1 MALPNVVVIVS
12 MVSDQVGEFVASDAV
27 FEPLFEISL
36 VATCG
41 FFKSTV
47 AMEESFFIESSLIL
61 VTIHALVPG
70 EDTRSF
76 DPVDIVPLERMGGT
90 FFLSLSMEEI
100 VFETT
105 IVIQLRTVF
114 SLIALGFVVN
124 KFTIIVR
131 TVAENVSSLSVS
143 FSISEVTDVK
153 GIVLFVKFAKTVW
166 HILCLIYAY
175 FLDLTLVDLVS
186 VLSDDH
192 VLDFNFTEKF

>member
-27 FEPLFEISL
+27 FEPLFEISF

-47 AMEESFFIESSLIL
+47 AMEETFFIESSLIL
-61 VTIHALVPG
+61 VTIHALIPG
-70 EDTRSF
+70 EDTRSL
-76 DPVDIVPLERMGGT
+76 DPVNIVPLEIISGT

-105 IVIQLRTVF
+105 IVIQILRAVF

-131 TVAENVSSLSVS
+131 TVVENVSSLSVS
-143 FSISEVTDVK
+143 LSISEVTDVK

-166 HILCLIYAY
+166 HILCLIYVY
-175 FLDLTLVDLVS
+175 F
-186 VLSDDH
+186 
-192 VLDFNFTEKF
+192 